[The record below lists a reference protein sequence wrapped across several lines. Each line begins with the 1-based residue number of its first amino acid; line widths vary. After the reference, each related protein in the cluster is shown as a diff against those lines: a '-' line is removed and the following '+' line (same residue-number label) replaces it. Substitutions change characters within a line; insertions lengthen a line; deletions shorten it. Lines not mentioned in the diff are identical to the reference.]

1 MFLKNTDIYVMINSS
16 LEIKDNEYQ
25 IKFSKNQFDLD
36 FVKSILAF
44 INQKL
49 SIKEASFAEN
59 VKDADMES
67 GFEKD
72 DYFTHLDEK

>member
-1 MFLKNTDIYVMINSS
+1 MINSS

-49 SIKEASFAEN
+49 SVKEALPAGNLKDSDATYSF
-59 VKDADMES
+59 D
-67 GFEKD
+67 KD
-72 DYFTHLDEK
+72 DYFSHLDEK

>member
-1 MFLKNTDIYVMINSS
+1 MINSS
-16 LEIKDNEYQ
+16 LEIKDNEYL

-49 SIKEASFAEN
+49 SVKEASFTWN
-59 VKDADMES
+59 VKDADLES
-67 GFEKD
+67 GFEKE
-72 DYFTHLDEK
+72 DYFDRLDEK

>member
-1 MFLKNTDIYVMINSS
+1 MINSS

-49 SIKEASFAEN
+49 SVKEAFPAGN
-59 VKDADMES
+59 VKDVYAES
-67 GFEKD
+67 DFDKD
-72 DYFTHLDEK
+72 DYFSHLDEK

>member
-1 MFLKNTDIYVMINSS
+1 MTNSS

-25 IKFSKNQFDLD
+25 IKFSKNRFDLD

-49 SIKEASFAEN
+49 SVKEALPAGN
-59 VKDADMES
+59 VKDVYEDD
-67 GFEKD
+67 FDKD
-72 DYFTHLDEK
+72 EYFSHLDEK

>member
-1 MFLKNTDIYVMINSS
+1 MINSS

-49 SIKEASFAEN
+49 SVKEAFPAGN
-59 VKDADMES
+59 VKDTYAENSFD
-67 GFEKD
+67 KD
-72 DYFTHLDEK
+72 DYYSHLDEK

>member
-1 MFLKNTDIYVMINSS
+1 MINSS
-16 LEIKDNEYQ
+16 LEIKDSEYL
-25 IKFSKNQFDLD
+25 IKFSKTQFDLD

-49 SIKEASFAEN
+49 SVKEASFAGD

-67 GFEKD
+67 SFEKD
-72 DYFTHLDEK
+72 DYFSHLDEK

>member
-1 MFLKNTDIYVMINSS
+1 MINSS
-16 LEIKDNEYQ
+16 LEIKDSEYL

-36 FVKSILAF
+36 FVKSIVAF

-49 SIKEASFAEN
+49 SVKEALPAGN

-67 GFEKD
+67 QFEKD
-72 DYFTHLDEK
+72 DYFSHLDEK

>member
-1 MFLKNTDIYVMINSS
+1 MIHSS

-49 SIKEASFAEN
+49 SVKEALPAGNLKDSDAAYSFA
-59 VKDADMES
+59 
-67 GFEKD
+67 KD
-72 DYFTHLDEK
+72 DYFSHLDEK

>member
-1 MFLKNTDIYVMINSS
+1 MNTNSS
-16 LEIKDNEYQ
+16 FEIKDSEYL

-49 SIKEASFAEN
+49 SVKEAYHSGN
-59 VKDADMES
+59 IKDNSEYQDV
-67 GFEKD
+67 GKD
-72 DYFTHLDEK
+72 DYFSHLDEK

>member
-1 MFLKNTDIYVMINSS
+1 MINSS

-25 IKFSKNQFDLD
+25 IKFSKNKFDLD

-49 SIKEASFAEN
+49 SVKEASNTQN
-59 VKDADMES
+59 VKDTLDER
-67 GFEKD
+67 FDKD
-72 DYFTHLDEK
+72 DYFSHLDEK

>member
-1 MFLKNTDIYVMINSS
+1 MINSS

-25 IKFSKNQFDLD
+25 IKFSKNHFDLD

-49 SIKEASFAEN
+49 SVKEASPAGN
-59 VKDADMES
+59 VKDVYEES
-67 GFEKD
+67 NFDKD
-72 DYFTHLDEK
+72 DYFSHLDEK

>member
-1 MFLKNTDIYVMINSS
+1 MINSS

-49 SIKEASFAEN
+49 SVKEALPAGN
-59 VKDADMES
+59 VKDVYEES
-67 GFEKD
+67 NFDKD
-72 DYFTHLDEK
+72 DYFSHLDEK